1 MGCFF
6 FLRFLFLSL
15 SELPWLGS
23 ALGFLEL
30 GVNAVGEDVRLRK
43 DAESG
48 GVTRRVGVERPSM
61 G

>member
-15 SELPWLGS
+15 SELPRLGS
-23 ALGFLEL
+23 ALSFLAL
-30 GVNAVGEDVRLRK
+30 GVNAPGDDVRFRE
-43 DAESG
+43 DAGSEE
-48 GVTRRVGVERPSM
+48 VTRRVGVEHLSM